1 MRIQADFARLAAYGL
16 GMEDLRG
23 AISLANVAGPK
34 GSLDGSQQSY
44 TIASNDQIAAA
55 DAYKQVVVAYRNGA
69 PVLLSDVAQVVDGL
83 ENTKVGGWFQGV
95 PAVIIDVQRQPGA
108 NVIETVKL
116 VLKELP
122 RLQRAM
128 PADAHLTVVHD
139 RTGTIRA
146 SIRDVQF
153 LSLIHI

>member
-1 MRIQADFARLAAYGL
+1 
-16 GMEDLRG
+16 
-23 AISLANVAGPK
+23 
-34 GSLDGSQQSY
+34 
-44 TIASNDQIAAA
+44 
-55 DAYKQVVVAYRNGA
+55 VVIAYRNGA

-116 VLKELP
+116 VLRELP

-128 PADAHLTVVHD
+128 PADAHLTVVPD

-146 SIRDVQF
+146 SIHAVHFPWLLPAVLVVLVVFFSLPTIRATIIAGVALP
-153 LSLIHI
+153 LSLIATFGVMWFAGFSLDNLSLMALTIG